1 MKADTQVRTYNE
13 GRHRGESLYMSCR
26 IGNCVGSIYYISIC
40 NVVNVSPHRKVPLSG
55 MEMYIVS
62 SLQVLQDELNR
73 IILDSLLEF
82 IRKSDSTFQ
91 RGTDD
96 WARGMRANEIPTA
109 ALVRGMLERGCTR
122 KSLWHDQG
130 SCHMP
135 KFVYFDMLSM
145 G

>member
-1 MKADTQVRTYNE
+1 
-13 GRHRGESLYMSCR
+13 
-26 IGNCVGSIYYISIC
+26 
-40 NVVNVSPHRKVPLSG
+40 

-62 SLQVLQDELNR
+62 SLQFLQDELNR

-109 ALVRGMLERGCTR
+109 ALVRGMLLKREGAHAKVFGMTR
-122 KSLWHDQG
+122 AHAICLN
-130 SCHMP
+130 
-135 KFVYFDMLSM
+135 
-145 G
+145 